1 MKYIVKNINDID
13 KTILDNFYNNIYEI
27 KRNRIKKDNYLSIY
41 AEYLLSELLKEYNI
55 DYNDITILENEYG
68 KPYIKDINIY
78 YSISHSNEYVIVCIN
93 DSPIGIDIQ
102 LIKNNTP
109 NKRVLN
115 EEEYKY
121 NYIDIFSLKESYIK
135 CIGSNINHMK
145 DITFNIDNGIFSNK
159 EEYEFKQIKDIPNYV
174 ISICTKKLTIN
185 Y

>member
-68 KPYIKDINIY
+68 KPYIKDNNIY

-102 LIKNNTP
+102 LIKNN
-109 NKRVLN
+109 K
-115 EEEYKY
+115 
-121 NYIDIFSLKESYIK
+121 
-135 CIGSNINHMK
+135 
-145 DITFNIDNGIFSNK
+145 
-159 EEYEFKQIKDIPNYV
+159 
-174 ISICTKKLTIN
+174 
-185 Y
+185 